1 MVVEQQQIQ
10 NNKRADV
17 WGSGEEGR
25 SIRRWLFDGM
35 ICGSDLVEDE
45 LRLGLM
51 WPWRMGIDSWDG
63 WAADEGMS

>member
-10 NNKRADV
+10 NSKRADV

-25 SIRRWLFDGM
+25 SIRRWLFDSM

-45 LRLGLM
+45 LRLGL
-51 WPWRMGIDSWDG
+51 R
-63 WAADEGMS
+63 

>member
-10 NNKRADV
+10 NSKRADV

-45 LRLGLM
+45 LRLGL
-51 WPWRMGIDSWDG
+51 R
-63 WAADEGMS
+63 